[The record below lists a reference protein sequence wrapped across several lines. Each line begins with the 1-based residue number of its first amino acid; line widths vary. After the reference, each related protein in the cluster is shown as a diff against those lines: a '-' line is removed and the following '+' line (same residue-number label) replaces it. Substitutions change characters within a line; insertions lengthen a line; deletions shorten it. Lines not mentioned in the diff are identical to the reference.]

1 MQMDNCSST
10 NTFKARLNVPVFK
23 SLFSYFKP
31 APTHNDSNQ
40 RKPRFSHIS
49 LLSRIWWQTK
59 ERILPLRQISSSP
72 QKFARQAPPPF
83 LLHVFANLQYRQLI
97 TNYLLCF
104 TFLLLFLSL
113 LRVII
118 QNVIQIFWNHIVH
131 RTNIDYVIR
140 HRIGFF
146 FFPPTIFFWWENM
159 RLSIRSKIPSRENL
173 ICPENLLK
181 KNCFAGNP
189 LIFDIGLV
197 EPDCYT
203 SVKIWS
209 LTSMTSSWSAFPV
222 FFFNPHIKH
231 T

>member
-72 QKFARQAPPPF
+72 QKFARPSPPPF

-118 QNVIQIFWNHIVH
+118 QNVIQIFWNHLLPSNQYRLCDSAPDWFV
-131 RTNIDYVIR
+131 
-140 HRIGFF
+140 FF
-146 FFPPTIFFWWENM
+146 LQPFF
-159 RLSIRSKIPSRENL
+159 SGGKIW
-173 ICPENLLK
+173 
-181 KNCFAGNP
+181 
-189 LIFDIGLV
+189 GLV
-197 EPDCYT
+197 
-203 SVKIWS
+203 SVAKFHPEKI
-209 LTSMTSSWSAFPV
+209 
-222 FFFNPHIKH
+222 
-231 T
+231 